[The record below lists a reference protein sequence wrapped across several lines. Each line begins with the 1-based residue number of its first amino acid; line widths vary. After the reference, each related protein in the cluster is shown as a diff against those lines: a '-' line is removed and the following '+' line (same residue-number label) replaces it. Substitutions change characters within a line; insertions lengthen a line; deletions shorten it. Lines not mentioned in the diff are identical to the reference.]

1 MQDIKVGLIG
11 KIEATHQHLASE
23 FNAVRSGG
31 ANASLLDKITVDVY
45 GQSSALN
52 SIATISSPDHKQ
64 LVIQPWDKSNVA
76 GIEKAVLEANLGLSV
91 SNEGDKVRV
100 TIPPLSNERRE
111 ELVKLIS
118 RLSEEGKIS
127 IRNARRDA
135 LEEMDARAKSGGV
148 SEDETDRFKK
158 EWQALIDDA
167 IAQIDKMASKK
178 SEELR
183 SI

>member
-1 MQDIKVGLIG
+1 M
-11 KIEATHQHLASE
+11 E
-23 FNAVRSGG
+23 
-31 ANASLLDKITVDVY
+31 
-45 GQSSALN
+45 
-52 SIATISSPDHKQ
+52 
-64 LVIQPWDKSNVA
+64 
-76 GIEKAVLEANLGLSV
+76 GIEKAILEANLGLSV

-118 RLSEEGKIS
+118 RLSEEGKVS

-135 LEEMDARAKSGGV
+135 LEEMDTRAKSGGV
-148 SEDETDRFKK
+148 SDDEKDRFKK
-158 EWQALIDDA
+158 EWQALIDEA
-167 IAQIDKMASKK
+167 IVQIDKMASKK